1 MNDRNNTRSG
11 RDASNDRERRTD
23 GDIIGVDRMTGQDF
37 EEWFAFNYPELYE
50 ELLEEK
56 RMNGD

>member
-1 MNDRNNTRSG
+1 
-11 RDASNDRERRTD
+11 
-23 GDIIGVDRMTGQDF
+23 MTGQDF